1 MSLTAYDLLKKRNN
15 PEYLNFHAVSDA
27 LTILRKGL
35 EQYAE
40 KKIKGFHSSI
50 ISKLSGVKCN
60 CSCIVGRKPS
70 LHASTKMC
78 AWATEL
84 KKSHRIK
91 KKSRIPWHQSDSTK
105 WHDPTNGYWEVAK
118 IFMSDLGE
126 NWNNVKDPNSTDI
139 TGILNL
145 FIFCKY
151 FKIQLPLLKSVRRWR
166 NKLAHA
172 PDQQLSELDKQSAF
186 KDIVNLMND
195 VELKSCSEV
204 QECRAAIEEVR
215 TADISVLQE
224 SELRV
229 LEELRHFREREMKTK
244 NCEIKQKQKQLD
256 RDLKAVKEMIKFI
269 ASERFQKP
277 AGHDPPSQ
285 TTHRYSLILFAV
297 FFPFFFLKKST
308 RFFRWFLVV
317 VIFVSQVGD
326 KSDVRLDNGMFFMTN

>member
-60 CSCIVGRKPS
+60 CSCIVGWKPS
-70 LHASTKMC
+70 LHANTKTC

-84 KKSHRIK
+84 KKFHRIK

-118 IFMSDLGE
+118 IFMSDFGE
-126 NWNNVKDPNSTDI
+126 NWSDVKDPSSTDI

-145 FIFCKY
+145 FIFCTH
-151 FKIQLPLLKSVRRWR
+151 FKIQQPLLKLVRGWR

-172 PDQQLSELDKQSAF
+172 PDQRLSELDKQSAF